1 MNYSIIFYLIINF
14 FLFYIIAKIS
24 YRFNFLDIPN
34 KRKIHSKS
42 TAFTG
47 GIAISISWLISLEIF
62 ELFNYTNKNLNL
74 ILSMAFLVSLVGLI
88 DDKYNLNAGGKLS
101 LQIIPIFYLVVF
113 ENLALSSIGNYKYF
127 NLTLGAFI
135 IPFTILSVL
144 MLINAFNYFDGIDGT
159 LGITSS
165 SVLII
170 LFFLI
175 PDQNF
180 KFFLIIVLIPM
191 FIFLCFNFSII
202 KLPKL
207 FLGDSGSLLI
217 GFMIAFIL
225 IFLANENLSHPI
237 LLAWSISI
245 FVYEFL
251 SINIIRLLNNQ
262 ELFEAGHDHLH
273 HILFKLTKSIF
284 KTNFLMFMMNST
296 LFIMG
301 YFIFELINPLASL
314 LLFIFSLLFFYF

>member
-1 MNYSIIFYLIINF
+1 MNAFIN
-14 FLFYIIAKIS
+14 I
-24 YRFNFLDIPN
+24 NIPN
-34 KRKIHSKS
+34 KRKIHSKA
-42 TAFTG
+42 TPFTG

-62 ELFNYTNKNLNL
+62 QLFNYSNNILNL

-88 DDKYNLNAGGKLS
+88 DDKYHLNAGGKLS

-159 LGITSS
+159 LCITSS

-207 FLGDSGSLLI
+207 FLGDSGVY
-217 GFMIAFIL
+217 
-225 IFLANENLSHPI
+225 LSA
-237 LLAWSISI
+237 L
-245 FVYEFL
+245 
-251 SINIIRLLNNQ
+251 
-262 ELFEAGHDHLH
+262 
-273 HILFKLTKSIF
+273 
-284 KTNFLMFMMNST
+284 
-296 LFIMG
+296 
-301 YFIFELINPLASL
+301 
-314 LLFIFSLLFFYF
+314 